1 MTQITDSTPAESLPK
16 YSHELRWPEGMD
28 PYRIIDDTG
37 TQGDPFDHYAWMRE
51 NQPVLRCATPQ
62 EDVWV
67 IAKHSDVRKGLR
79 SPKIF
84 RSNVNEEVPLAFL
97 TLMDGPDHVRLRKVV
112 AAAFTPKAINAL
124 EDRVRGFVTKHLD
137 VLLAQGGGEVTEEF
151 AKPVTMGMIAGLLE
165 VPLDEDLN
173 KIMEWSDEFFNYF
186 ARIARSAPGTPNDE
200 AYTMLFFEFLLE
212 NLRRLHAEGSDS
224 IGGHIAR
231 AWLDDELLSEK
242 EAKELVAFIFVSGF
256 ETTTRIIG
264 ASFRELKYNPTLFQ
278 TLRDE
283 PELMPNFIEELIRLR
298 GPVNRAVRRTV
309 VDTEVQG
316 IAIPAGST
324 VRFLISSANRDPEI
338 WGEDADRINLH
349 RENSDHMAF
358 SHGIHTC
365 LGAPLA
371 RLEVRVAT
379 EEIIRRI
386 NKISFDEQRD
396 LVLLKGNSMPVG
408 VDTLKVSVEP
418 REDTATA
425 RCPFGFSA

>member
-1 MTQITDSTPAESLPK
+1 MTQVAEPVPTHSLPK
-16 YSHELRWPEGMD
+16 YSHELEWPAGMD
-28 PYRIIDDTG
+28 PYRIIDETG
-37 TQGDPFDHYAWMRE
+37 TQGDPFEHYAWMRE
-51 NQPVLRCATPQ
+51 HYPVLRCATPQ
-62 EDVWV
+62 EDVWM
-67 IAKHSDVRKGLR
+67 IARHSDVRKGLR
-79 SPKIF
+79 TPKVF

-124 EDRVRGFVTKHLD
+124 EDRVRNFVNEHLD
-137 VLLAQGGGEVTEEF
+137 TLLENGSGEVTEDF

-200 AYTMLFFEFLLE
+200 AYTMLFFEYLLE
-212 NLRRLHAEGSDS
+212 NLRRLHAEGSNS

-231 AWLDDELLSEK
+231 SWLDDGQLSEK

-256 ETTTRIIG
+256 ETTTRLIG
-264 ASFRELKYNPTLFQ
+264 ASFRELKYNPELFE
-278 TLRDE
+278 TLRE
-283 PELMPNFIEELIRLR
+283 HPELMPNFVEELIRLR

-309 VDTEVQG
+309 EDVEVQG
-316 IAIPAGST
+316 VTIPAGST
-324 VRFLISSANRDPEI
+324 VRFLISSANRDPEV
-338 WGEDADRINLH
+338 WGADADRINLH
-349 RENSDHMAF
+349 RESTDHMSF

-371 RLEVRVAT
+371 RLEARVAT

-386 NKISFDEQRD
+386 DKISFDDARD

-408 VDTLKVSVEP
+408 VDTLKVEVTP
-418 REDTATA
+418 RETTGAG
-425 RCPFGFSA
+425 RCPFGFQ

>member
-1 MTQITDSTPAESLPK
+1 
-16 YSHELRWPEGMD
+16 MD

-51 NQPVLRCATPQ
+51 HYPVLRCATPQ

-67 IAKHSDVRKGLR
+67 VARHADVRKGLR
-79 SPKIF
+79 NPKTF

-97 TLMDGPDHVRLRKVV
+97 TLMDGPDHIRLRKVV

-124 EDRVRGFVTKHLD
+124 EDRVRDFVTRHLD
-137 VLLAQGGGEVTEEF
+137 ALLKKGGGEVVEDF
-151 AKPVTMGMIAGLLE
+151 AKPVTMAMIAGLLE

-173 KIMEWSDEFFNYF
+173 KIMVWSDEFFNYF
-186 ARIARSAPGTPNDE
+186 ARVARSAPGTPNDE
-200 AYTMLFFEFLLE
+200 EYTMQFFEYLLT
-212 NLRRLHAEGSDS
+212 NLRRLHAANSDS

-256 ETTTRIIG
+256 ETTTRLIAG
-264 ASFRELKYNPTLFQ
+264 AFRELKDNPELLT
-278 TLRDE
+278 TLRTQ
-283 PELMPNFIEELIRLR
+283 PELMSHFVEELIRLR

-309 VDTEVQG
+309 EDVEIQG
-316 IAIPAGST
+316 VTIPAGST
-324 VRFLISSANRDPEI
+324 VRFLIASANRDPEV
-338 WGEDADRINLH
+338 WGEDADHINLH
-349 RENSDHMAF
+349 RESTDHMAF

-371 RLEVRVAT
+371 RLEARIASEELVRRV
-379 EEIIRRI
+379 E
-386 NKISFDEQRD
+386 KIDFDEERD

-408 VDTLKVSVEP
+408 VDSLQVAVTP
-418 REDTATA
+418 RPDAGA
-425 RCPFGFSA
+425 GRCPFGFQ

>member
-1 MTQITDSTPAESLPK
+1 MTQVAASPTTHSLPK
-16 YSHELRWPEGMD
+16 YSHELTWPDGMD

-37 TQGDPFDHYAWMRE
+37 TQGDPFEHYAWMRE
-51 NQPVLRCATPQ
+51 HHPVLRCATPQ
-62 EDVWV
+62 EDVWMV
-67 IAKHSDVRKGLR
+67 ARHADVRKGLR
-79 SPKIF
+79 SPKVF

-124 EDRVRGFVTKHLD
+124 EDRVRDFVNLHLD
-137 VLLAQGGGEVTEEF
+137 TLLERGTGEVVEDF

-173 KIMEWSDEFFNYF
+173 KIMVWSDEFFNYF

-200 AYTMLFFEFLLE
+200 AYTMQFFKYLLT
-212 NLRRLHAEGSDS
+212 NLRRLHAANSDS

-231 AWLDDELLSEK
+231 AWLNDGLLSEK

-256 ETTTRIIG
+256 ETTTRLIS
-264 ASFRELKYNPTLFQ
+264 AAFREFKDNPGLMD
-278 TLRDE
+278 TLRGQ
-283 PELMPNFIEELIRLR
+283 PELMPRFVEELIRLR

-309 VDTEVQG
+309 EDVEVQG
-316 IAIPAGST
+316 VTIPAGST
-324 VRFLISSANRDPEI
+324 VRFLIASANRDPEV
-338 WGEDADRINLH
+338 WGEDADQINLH
-349 RENSDHMAF
+349 RESTDHMAF

-371 RLEVRVAT
+371 RLEARIASEELVRRV
-379 EEIIRRI
+379 EGID
-386 NKISFDEQRD
+386 FDKERD

-408 VDTLKVSVEP
+408 VDSLKVAITPRVEGG
-418 REDTATA
+418 AA
-425 RCPFGFSA
+425 RCPFGFQ